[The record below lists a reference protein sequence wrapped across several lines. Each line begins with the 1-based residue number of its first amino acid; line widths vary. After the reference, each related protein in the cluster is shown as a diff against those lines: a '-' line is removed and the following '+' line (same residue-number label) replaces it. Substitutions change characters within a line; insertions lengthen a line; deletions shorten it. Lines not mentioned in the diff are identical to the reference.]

1 MHGKAKQDTYSIF
14 KPSCHLLVTVIQVS
28 QLEYL
33 FNSLILREKLL
44 QPKEQHGES

>member
-14 KPSCHLLVTVIQVS
+14 KPSCSYSCHSDSSLSARVS
-28 QLEYL
+28 